1 MKEKIIVILSS
12 IAFILFLGILVY
24 NLEYKKITYYTQID
38 NNKIKELTTTDS
50 MKYEY
55 ELTAYDEEGKSKKIT
70 FKTTRELKDK
80 AYLKIK
86 YMYISGVN
94 SWEEVN
100 YYNLPNKVQ
109 IKYKN

>member
-1 MKEKIIVILSS
+1 MLSLS
-12 IAFILFLGILVY
+12 
-24 NLEYKKITYYTQID
+24 NLNLQI
-38 NNKIKELTTTDS
+38 NAVHNKIKELTTTDS

-86 YMYISGVN
+86 YMNISGVN